1 MYLALSH
8 RTISPECLD
17 FSVYNY
23 IWLHVSEKTHKLS
36 QTNVFFVK
44 EKKKKMYKVYF
55 PKYSKK

>member
-36 QTNVFFVK
+36 QTFFVK

-55 PKYSKK
+55 LKYSKK